1 MRMKKKYKVTNWKEY
16 NKALKQRGSL
26 TFWIGNDL
34 EQKWYEAG
42 SFRKRG
48 RPLLYSDSCMTIL
61 ATLRH
66 VFKLALRQL
75 EGFVFSIFNRL
86 GINLKTPEFSRLSRR
101 MTGILSK
108 IKFPDKEEI
117 GHIVIDSSGI
127 KVYGEKEWLKTK
139 KGKKFQK
146 KKWRKVHIGVDGKG
160 NIQGLEM
167 TDHRTNDQQMVKPL
181 IEFIGSENID
191 EMLGDGGYD
200 GHNVHGYLKAKN
212 IRPLIPPRKRAR
224 IHEKR
229 EDLSERNKTIQYI
242 REKGHSA
249 WTSNNNFGRRNRVE
263 NTFYR
268 IKTIFG
274 RQLMSRIWKNQ
285 EAETKLTACLLNQM
299 TALGMPVS
307 VKVS

>member
-1 MRMKKKYKVTNWKEY
+1 MKKKYRVTNWKSY
-16 NKALKQRGSL
+16 NQALKQRGSL
-26 TFWIGNDL
+26 TFWIGDDL
-34 EQKWYEAG
+34 EERWYEAG
-42 SFRKRG
+42 SSGKRG
-48 RPLLYSDSCMTIL
+48 RPLVYSNSCMTIL

-75 EGFVFSIFNRL
+75 EGFVFSIFNWL

-108 IKFPDKEEI
+108 IKFPDKEEV

-127 KVYGEKEWLKTK
+127 KVYGEKEWLETK
-139 KGKKFQK
+139 KGKTFQR
-146 KKWRKVHIGVDGKG
+146 KKWRKLHIGVDGKG
-160 NIQGLEM
+160 LIQGLEM
-167 TDHRTNDQQMVKPL
+167 TDHKTNDLQMVKPL
-181 IEFIGSENID
+181 IEFIGPENID
-191 EMLGDGGYD
+191 EMLGDGGYE
-200 GHNVHGYLKAKN
+200 GHDVYGLLKEKN

-229 EDLSERNKTIQYI
+229 EALSERNATIQYI
-242 REKGHSA
+242 KEKGHSA
-249 WTSNNNFGRRNRVE
+249 WANKNDFGRRNRVE

-274 RQLMSRIWKNQ
+274 RQFMSRIWNNQ
-285 EAETKLTACLLNQM
+285 EAESKLIACLLNQM
-299 TALGMPVS
+299 TQLGMPIS